1 MGNDK
6 TTISKRSLVIKPN
19 MTVAGVQ
26 HSKQATPQQKMT
38 AGIFDANGDGK
49 YNQKEANAF
58 NSTLITTHKK
68 DGSISLWTRYANGQ
82 KKETRVAGD
91 VMAYKHA
98 PSAQVKPYVRMV
110 HAKPT
115 AAGKSVATQVV
126 EDFVYRGK
134 GKLTVETYPDGKI
147 KSKEYN
153 EGNGDKVTTFNYYQ
167 NGTPQSKTVSEWDG
181 FDFVNTLE
189 KEYYSNGKLKRSMVQ
204 DKELYKNV
212 EEAFYKNGTP
222 QSKTVREWN
231 GSDFVNTLE
240 KEYYPNGK
248 LKRSMVQDK
257 GLYKNVEEAFYEN
270 GTPQSKTVIEWNGN
284 DFVNTLEK
292 EYYPNG
298 KLKRSMVQEKR
309 GDKKLVETFHENG
322 TPQSKTVSEWNGN
335 DFVETTN
342 IQYDR
347 KGNVIKKA
355 NIQK

>member
-1 MGNDK
+1 MGKDK
-6 TTISKRSLVIKPN
+6 TTISRRSLVIKPN

-26 HSKQATPQQKMT
+26 QSKQATPQQKMA

-115 AAGKSVATQVV
+115 TAGKSVATQVV
-126 EDFVYRGK
+126 EDFEYRGK

-147 KSKEYN
+147 KSKKYN
-153 EGNGDKVTTFNYYQ
+153 EGNGNKVTTFNYYQ
-167 NGTPQSKTVSEWDG
+167 NGTPQSKTVREWNG
-181 FDFVNTLE
+181 YDFVNTLE

-204 DKELYKNV
+204 ENRGDKKLV
-212 EEAFYKNGTP
+212 ETFHENGTP
-222 QSKTVREWN
+222 QSKTFREWN
-231 GSDFVNTLE
+231 GYDFVNTLE

-248 LKRSMVQDK
+248 LKRSMVQEKRGDK
-257 GLYKNVEEAFYEN
+257 KLVETFYEN
-270 GTPQSKTVIEWNGN
+270 GTPQSKTFREWNGN

-309 GDKKLVETFHENG
+309 GDKKLVETFYENG
-322 TPQSKTVSEWNGN
+322 TPQSKTFREWNGY

>member
-26 HSKQATPQQKMT
+26 HSKQATPQQKMA

-115 AAGKSVATQVV
+115 TAGKSVATQVV
-126 EDFVYRGK
+126 EDFEYRGK

-147 KSKEYN
+147 KSKKYN
-153 EGNGDKVTTFNYYQ
+153 EGNGNKVTTFNYYQ
-167 NGTPQSKTVSEWDG
+167 NGTPQSKTVREWNG
-181 FDFVNTLE
+181 YDFVNTLE

-204 DKELYKNV
+204 ENRGDKKLV
-212 EEAFYKNGTP
+212 
-222 QSKTVREWN
+222 KT
-231 GSDFVNTLE
+231 FH
-240 KEYYPNGK
+240 
-248 LKRSMVQDK
+248 
-257 GLYKNVEEAFYEN
+257 EN
-270 GTPQSKTVIEWNGN
+270 GTPQSKTFREWNGY

-309 GDKKLVETFHENG
+309 GDKKLVKTFHENG
-322 TPQSKTVSEWNGN
+322 TPQSKTFREWNGY

>member
-6 TTISKRSLVIKPN
+6 TTISRRSLVIKPN

-26 HSKQATPQQKMT
+26 QSKQATPQQKMA

-115 AAGKSVATQVV
+115 TAGKSVATQVV
-126 EDFVYRGK
+126 EDFEYRGK
-134 GKLTVETYPDGKI
+134 GELTVETYPDGKI
-147 KSKEYN
+147 KSKKYN
-153 EGNGDKVTTFNYYQ
+153 EANGDKVTTFDYYQ
-167 NGTPQSKTVSEWDG
+167 NGTPQSKTVSEW
-181 FDFVNTLE
+181 
-189 KEYYSNGKLKRSMVQ
+189 
-204 DKELYKNV
+204 
-212 EEAFYKNGTP
+212 
-222 QSKTVREWN
+222 N
-231 GSDFVNTLE
+231 GSDYVNTLE

-257 GLYKNVEEAFYEN
+257 GLYKEVE
-270 GTPQSKTVIEWNGN
+270 
-284 DFVNTLEK
+284 
-292 EYYPNG
+292 
-298 KLKRSMVQEKR
+298 
-309 GDKKLVETFHENG
+309 ETFHENG
-322 TPQSKTVSEWNGN
+322 TPQSKTVSEWNGSDYVN
-335 DFVETTN
+335 TLEKEYYPNGKLKRSMIQDKGLYKEVEETFHENGKPQSKKIIEWKENANFVRDSKGNYHYEPDFVETTN
-342 IQYDR
+342 IQYD
-347 KGNVIKKA
+347 KNGNVIKKA